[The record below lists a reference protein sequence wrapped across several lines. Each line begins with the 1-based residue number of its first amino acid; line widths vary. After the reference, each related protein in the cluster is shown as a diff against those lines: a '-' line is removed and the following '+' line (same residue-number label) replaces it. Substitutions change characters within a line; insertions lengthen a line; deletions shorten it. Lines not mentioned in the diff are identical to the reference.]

1 MTNKFFAAVA
11 LSIAVGIV
19 CIFGVGVHSLLKRPA
34 FHAGMPPEPTDSGA
48 PVTPPPAASQPE
60 PQTMIAKQCSLA
72 VDQSTFEVQA
82 LRSEM
87 MVLATSCRE
96 AKRYNAFIR
105 RFKAGLQANER
116 AMSAYYQARGGQ
128 VAHDRFVT
136 DLANAMSEHA
146 IGQGAS
152 FCANEGALFT
162 EAMAVS
168 PTGLPQFAAD
178 RALIPEG
185 LTTCTTET
193 VPTQPRKRHRT

>member
-1 MTNKFFAAVA
+1 MTNKLIAAVA
-11 LSIAVGIV
+11 LLIAVGII
-19 CIFGVGVHSLLKRPA
+19 CLFGVGIHSLLKRPA
-34 FHAGMPPEPTDSGA
+34 VHAGMPAEPTASGA
-48 PVTPPPAASQPE
+48 PVTPPPAASQPM
-60 PQTMIAKQCSLA
+60 PQTPIAKQCPHA
-72 VDQSTFEVQA
+72 ADQSTFEVQA

-87 MVLATSCRE
+87 MVLATSCHE

-136 DLANAMSEHA
+136 DLANAMSDYA

-152 FCANEGALFT
+152 FCANGSALFT

-168 PTGLPQFAAD
+168 RAGLSQFAAG
-178 RALIPEG
+178 RAVIPEG
-185 LTTCTTET
+185 LTMCTTET
-193 VPTQPRKRHRT
+193 VPTQPRAQP

>member
-1 MTNKFFAAVA
+1 MTNKLIAA
-11 LSIAVGIV
+11 IAMSTAVV

-34 FHAGMPPEPTDSGA
+34 PHPGMPPELTASGA
-48 PVTPPPAASQPE
+48 PASSPPTAIQPV

-72 VDQSTFEVQA
+72 ADQSTFEVQA

-87 MVLATSCRE
+87 MVLATWCHE

-105 RFKAGLQANER
+105 RFKVGLQANER
-116 AMSAYYQARGGQ
+116 AMSAYYQVRGGQ

-152 FCANEGALFT
+152 FCANGGALFT

-168 PTGLPQFAAD
+168 PAGLSQFAAD
-178 RALIPEG
+178 RAQIPQG
-185 LTTCTTET
+185 LTMCTTET
-193 VPTQPRKRHRT
+193 VPTQAGARP